1 MGSLASRAQPWP
13 RARPAYVAHA
23 RSSRTALAH
32 QADRGAQGVILTVLS
47 TKGTSISCGSG
58 ACVAR
63 ARPVSAPPTMTP
75 RPPRPSSHHSA
86 CAPAAHSP
94 LHCARLFAAQYRE
107 ADRQHQHHW
116 LQGRR
121 SLLRRRRLGPRR
133 FYAPRERCRCCEVA
147 CEAAWSCQAPLKAA
161 VAAQAQCTFVRA
173 ALAVCPRVCG
183 GSGDAIFAE
192 NAVRDS
198 LCSAQ
203 KNGERP
209 MVIFHVV
216 RTSVRVSCI
225 SLTPFTPL
233 YTRVCV
239 V

>member
-116 LQGRR
+116 RQGRR
-121 SLLRRRRLGPRR
+121 SLLRRCRLGPRAR
-133 FYAPRERCRCCEVA
+133 IRVGGGARQPGLSPVDRECPVDRGSSGLTGSCRLTGSESPSTGLDPVERAPSRLNGP
-147 CEAAWSCQAPLKAA
+147 QA
-161 VAAQAQCTFVRA
+161 
-173 ALAVCPRVCG
+173 G
-183 GSGDAIFAE
+183 
-192 NAVRDS
+192 
-198 LCSAQ
+198 
-203 KNGERP
+203 
-209 MVIFHVV
+209 
-216 RTSVRVSCI
+216 
-225 SLTPFTPL
+225 
-233 YTRVCV
+233 
-239 V
+239 